1 MFGIIGSL
9 LIILQ
14 MALLSFD
21 FPKDYVLTVSLLAC
35 SSWTIHSLQHKD
47 NSLLFTNFVVM
58 GFSTW
63 GLLSWQ
69 N

>member
-1 MFGIIGSL
+1 MFGIFGSL

-35 SSWTIHSLQHKD
+35 SSWTVHSLQHKD
-47 NSLLFTNFVVM
+47 NSLLLTNFVVM

-63 GLLSWQ
+63 GLLS
-69 N
+69 

>member
-1 MFGIIGSL
+1 MFGMLGSF
-9 LIILQ
+9 LIIIQ
-14 MALLSFD
+14 MGLLSFD

-35 SSWTIHSLQHKD
+35 FSWTLHIIQHKD

-63 GLLSWQ
+63 GLLS
-69 N
+69 

>member
-21 FPKDYVLTVSLLAC
+21 YPREYALTVSLLAC
-35 SSWTIHSLQHKD
+35 CSWVIHSIKHKD

-63 GLLSWQ
+63 GLLT
-69 N
+69 